1 MQEQTSKLP
10 GFDGMEILY
19 TLLTQERPSR
29 QLAILLPGYRYSTAA
44 PMFHFMTSLLLERSS
59 DVLEINYQY
68 YLDDYAHIDDI
79 DAVVR
84 HDVRTVI
91 DHVLSTREYEAFIF
105 VGKSLGTVA
114 LAHELTRPIFHE
126 AHVIWL
132 TPLLQHAGVTETM
145 KTTRASQ
152 LVVIGDKD
160 HCYTASRVDALAAIP
175 SLKTHLLTGVNHGL
189 ERDADTFGTIEVLQ
203 EVIEAIDA
211 FLPSELTTARSQS
224 SVMKRR
230 IDTDRF
236 PC

>member
-10 GFDGMEILY
+10 GFDEMKISY

-44 PMFHFMTSLLLERSS
+44 PMFHFTTSLLLERSS

-68 YLDDYAHIDDI
+68 YRDDYAHIDDI
-79 DAVVR
+79 DEVVR

-91 DHVLSTREYEAFIF
+91 NHVMSTHEYEAFIF

-211 FLPSELTTARSQS
+211 FLASELSTARSQ
-224 SVMKRR
+224 
-230 IDTDRF
+230 
-236 PC
+236 